1 MKKLFLYLLV
11 FLALAVISV
20 LSTPFQDEFVVR
32 APGAISVNMPV
43 SVQAPVSVI
52 PANVFPDNEKIK
64 FGVYSNGLKVG
75 SGELFYGGLKI
86 EEGDRL
92 QRVLFQVSTLS
103 VKDREDIRGT
113 IDFSAPVRV
122 SRSVR
127 LFGRDESIQEVFS
140 PDYRHVQIRKSVDG
154 KDAPDVNISSDKE
167 FGHVLLFLY
176 RLRNDKDLAPGK
188 VYDVNLPTQRFKM
201 KVVDTRVLRSPL
213 GRHQTF
219 YLESSPPK
227 YKIWLKTT
235 PDRLPVRIQ
244 GLIGAG
250 LMYLA
255 ATEVTTDP
263 S

>member
-20 LSTPFQDEFVVR
+20 LSTPFQEEFVPKAPR
-32 APGAISVNMPV
+32 AVSVNIPV
-43 SVQAPVSVI
+43 PVEPPAPII
-52 PANVFPDNEKIK
+52 PANVFPDGEKIQ

-75 SGELFYGGLKI
+75 SGELFYRGLQD
-86 EEGDRL
+86 EQGERL

-103 VKDREDIRGT
+103 VRDREDILGT
-113 IDFSAPVRV
+113 IDFSVPVRV

-127 LFGRDESIQEVFS
+127 LFGRDEVIQES
-140 PDYRHVQIRKSVDG
+140 YSSDHRHVQIRKSVDG
-154 KDAPDVNISSDKE
+154 KGAPDVNISSDKE

-176 RLRNDKDLAPGK
+176 RLRNDDSLAPGK
-188 VYDVNLPTQRFKM
+188 VYDVNLPTQRFKI
-201 KVVDTRVLRSPL
+201 KVIDTRILKSPV

-227 YKIWLKTT
+227 YKIWLKTA